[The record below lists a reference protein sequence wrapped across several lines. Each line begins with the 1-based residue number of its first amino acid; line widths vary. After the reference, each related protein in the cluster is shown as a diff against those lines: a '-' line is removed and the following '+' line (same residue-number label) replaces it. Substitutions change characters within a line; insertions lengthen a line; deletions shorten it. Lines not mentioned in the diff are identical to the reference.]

1 MASTQL
7 YIETTKIEN
16 ETQLTF
22 QTHKVQ
28 ELISK
33 QISLEYG
40 VGDIMTIITL
50 LIALGVM
57 IISLL
62 ANHIVALS
70 IPTQEENQN
79 IEKKN
84 SEKKNYLN
92 ISKFIA
98 ILILIGCLIYGIY
111 GHNKESQDKALIQ
124 NQINKTISS
133 INTYNTSKTKQ
144 EELQKLKQVPPR
156 CICQTPK
163 IKKPCQN

>member
-1 MASTQL
+1 METSLL
-7 YIETTKIEN
+7 YLDNTEITN

-22 QTHKVQ
+22 QEHKVQ
-28 ELISK
+28 ELITK
-33 QISLEYG
+33 QINLEYG
-40 VGDIMTIITL
+40 VSDIMTIITL

-70 IPTQEENQN
+70 IPTQEESQN

-92 ISKFIA
+92 ISKFVA

-124 NQINKTISS
+124 NQITKTISS
-133 INTYNTSKTKQ
+133 INTYKTSKSQQ
-144 EELQKLKQVPPR
+144 EELQKLKQLPPK
-156 CICQTPK
+156 CICQTSK
-163 IKKPCQN
+163 NKKPCKN